1 MAASSAIHDE
11 GDGLILCYQHSQG
24 YDCTHSC
31 HVHSLVWWDEHNAD
45 LQSFIM
51 GVVSCQC

>member
-1 MAASSAIHDE
+1 MAASPAIHDE